1 MPFVHSRSSS
11 VVEVVFCLSRELV
24 RSVNTFS
31 LLIIVA
37 VAAFPLSKLL
47 LIPFSGV
54 GGDDGGVDGVEASV
68 LFLLRLARNELEGAI
83 SVLI

>member
-11 VVEVVFCLSRELV
+11 VVDVVFCLNSEFV
-24 RSVNTFS
+24 RSVSTFS
-31 LLIIVA
+31 RLIIVA
-37 VAAFPLSKLL
+37 VAALPLSKLL

-54 GGDDGGVDGVEASV
+54 GGEEGVDGVEASV
-68 LFLLRLARNELEGAI
+68 LFLLRLSRKEFEGAI